1 MHDDVRVTT
10 VTVGDKFNKKGAL
23 LRVDP
28 VLRELGRLV
37 NGDDVHTVHLN
48 TGNEIAT
55 SVVLGVG

>member
-10 VTVGDKFNKKGAL
+10 VTVGDKLNEEGTL
-23 LRVDP
+23 LGVDP

-48 TGNEIAT
+48 TGDQVAT